1 MARRGWEREGFGGP
15 YLRVRQSLP
24 LPRVFLFEGKLR
36 EGASELRGSRIAVLP
51 VGRKQEMDVCF
62 FWDKLERMR
71 LLAAPVVLTDDKP
84 PAFQLRIEIG
94 TSKL

>member
-1 MARRGWEREGFGGP
+1 LEDP
-15 YLRVRQSLP
+15 YLRERQSLP

-51 VGRKQEMDVCF
+51 VGRQQEMDVF